1 MLKFKIKALIYA
13 IGKLR
18 YETIS
23 TFKTS
28 YRNRLISQLIDDTH
42 IYSEVFYAVFK
53 KASEQ
58 ELNTLAT
65 NYYGI
70 GKVR

>member
-13 IGKLR
+13 IGELR

-23 TFKTS
+23 SFKTN

-42 IYSEVFYAVFK
+42 IYAEVYYAVFRK
-53 KASEQ
+53 LGKQ
-58 ELNTLAT
+58 ELETLVT
-65 NYYGI
+65 NYCNI
-70 GKVR
+70 K